1 MIQQELIDKLK
12 ENHTAFA
19 DYINSL
25 TAEEFMRSRNGKWTA
40 GQQLDH
46 IRISVKPV
54 AQALAM
60 PKLGLRTMFG
70 KANRP
75 SKSYDE
81 LVAKYKLKLQEGGV
95 ATSRFIPDEVTVE
108 QTEELIKSVTEIVS
122 KLCKQL
128 HDYTEKDLDELIL
141 PHPLLGKLTLR
152 EMMYFTIYHVVHHH
166 NSTHENLRLQA

>member
-1 MIQQELIDKLK
+1 MTQQELIDKLK
-12 ENHTAFA
+12 ENHTAFT

-25 TAEEFMRSRNGKWTA
+25 TIEEFMLSRNEKWTA

-54 AQALAM
+54 TQALAM
-60 PKLGLRTMFG
+60 PKMGLRAMFG

-95 ATSRFIPDEVTVE
+95 ATSRFLPEEVSFDQKE
-108 QTEELIKSVTEIVS
+108 QLIKSVNDIVN

-128 HDYTEKDLDELIL
+128 FDYSEKDLDELIL

-152 EMMYFTIYHVVHHH
+152 EMMYFTMYHVTHHY
-166 NSTHENLRLQA
+166 TATGKNLKK

>member
-1 MIQQELIDKLK
+1 MTQQELIDKLK
-12 ENHTAFA
+12 ENHTAFT

-25 TAEEFMRSRNGKWTA
+25 TIEEFMLSRNEKWTA

-54 AQALAM
+54 TQALAM
-60 PKLGLRTMFG
+60 PKMGLRAMFG

-95 ATSRFIPDEVTVE
+95 ATSRFIPEEVSFD
-108 QTEELIKSVTEIVS
+108 QKEELIKAVNDIVN

-128 HDYTEKDLDELIL
+128 FDYSEKDLDELIL

-152 EMMYFTIYHVVHHH
+152 EMMYFTMYHVTHHY
-166 NSTHENLRLQA
+166 TATGKNLKK

>member
-1 MIQQELIDKLK
+1 MTQQELIDKLK
-12 ENHTAFA
+12 ENHTVFT

-25 TAEEFMRSRNGKWTA
+25 TAEEFMLSRNEKWTA

-46 IRISVKPV
+46 IRLSVKPV
-54 AQALAM
+54 NQALAM
-60 PKLGLRTMFG
+60 PKLGLKAMFG

-81 LVAKYKLKLQEGGV
+81 LVTKYKLKLQEGGV
-95 ATSRFIPDEVTVE
+95 ATSRFIPTEVTIE
-108 QTEELIKSVTEIVS
+108 QREKLIKSVNDVVG

-128 HDYTEKDLDELIL
+128 LDYSEKNLDELIL

-152 EMMYFTIYHVVHHH
+152 EMMYFTIYHVVHHYAATEK
-166 NSTHENLRLQA
+166 SLK

>member
-1 MIQQELIDKLK
+1 MILQELIDNLK
-12 ENHTAFA
+12 KNHTAFT

-25 TAEEFMRSRNGKWTA
+25 TAEEFMSSRNEKWSP

-60 PKLGLRTMFG
+60 PKLGLKTMFG

-95 ATSRFIPDEVTVE
+95 ATNRFIPEDVTLG
-108 QTEELIKSVTEIVS
+108 QKEELIKSLTEIVS

-128 HDYTEKDLDELIL
+128 LDYSEKDLDELIL

-152 EMMYFTIYHVVHHH
+152 EMMYFTMYHVTHHH
-166 NSTHENLRLQA
+166 TATEKNLKK